1 MLQVG
6 AFALGIT
13 HGVVVMAALY
23 LLANLLNFIPV
34 MLVCARVLGARP
46 SEVTQPM
53 IPPLIAALIMGGTLE
68 LYMRYG
74 DFAQDAVSLT
84 LAIMASAAWYVVLAL
99 AFSREW
105 RRRAL
110 SALSVFR
117 RATKAA

>member
-1 MLQVG
+1 
-6 AFALGIT
+6 
-13 HGVVVMAALY
+13 
-23 LLANLLNFIPV
+23 
-34 MLVCARVLGARP
+34 
-46 SEVTQPM
+46 M